1 MSMSLQLKD
10 DLKNPWLRG
19 ILAGVAIVVT
29 INVIF
34 VLYAISSPP
43 QLVTK
48 DYYEKGKNYFHEEI
62 KREKQT
68 ASAWRLQLL
77 VPSLLAVNQ
86 RQTLR
91 LYVMDHQGNP
101 LKTGQAVLYVY
112 RPDKADAD
120 FRQEL
125 KLVDNGTFAADV
137 AFPLPGK
144 WDLIAQ
150 IKSGD
155 QKYDVAQ
162 RIKVRR

>member
-29 INVIF
+29 VNVVF

-43 QLVTK
+43 QLVTR

-62 KREKQT
+62 KRVQQT

-77 VPSLLAVNQ
+77 VPSILAVNQ
-86 RQTLR
+86 PRTLR

-112 RPDKADAD
+112 RPDNADAD

-125 KLVDNGTFAADV
+125 KLVDSGTFAADV